1 MFIKYFNEYDNK
13 LILIPIQYTFII
25 TVKNNN
31 NKVSVYLIF
40 FDFLLIFLA
49 KLIKIIAQKLEIT
62 QKSLSYFHQ

>member
-40 FDFLLIFLA
+40 VDFLLIFIV
-49 KLIKIIAQKLEIT
+49 KLIIKLIIKLNKVI
-62 QKSLSYFHQ
+62 

>member
-31 NKVSVYLIF
+31 NNKVSVYLIF
-40 FDFLLIFLA
+40 VDFLLIFIV
-49 KLIKIIAQKLEIT
+49 KLIIKLIIKLNKVI
-62 QKSLSYFHQ
+62 